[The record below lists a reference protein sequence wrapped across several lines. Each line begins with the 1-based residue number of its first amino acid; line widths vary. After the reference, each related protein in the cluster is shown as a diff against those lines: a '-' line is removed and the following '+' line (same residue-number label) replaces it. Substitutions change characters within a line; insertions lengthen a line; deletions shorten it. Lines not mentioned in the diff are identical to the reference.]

1 MESAP
6 NRALVVVAH
15 PDDEIIG
22 TGGTISK
29 LYSEGETV
37 KVIVFHLGGK
47 SVRGTIDETQGQDV
61 RRKELDE
68 VSKYLGFAHETW
80 GIQDVTDRREVVRN
94 LVKEIREFKPDILF
108 THAPQD
114 RHHLHAS
121 VSSTTTEAAWH
132 ASQLYYL
139 DLGNPW
145 RISSVYY
152 FEVWDLFTSPSFLVD
167 TTEFMERKK
176 KAMSLYA
183 SQLLAFPKIM
193 EYIEALAIVRGAE
206 AGSKYAEAFQRAPVL
221 PELR

>member
-1 MESAP
+1 MESVP
-6 NRALVVVAH
+6 SKVLVVVAH

-29 LYSEGETV
+29 LHSEGKTV
-37 KVIVFHLGGK
+37 KVIVFHLGGE
-47 SVRGTIDETQGQDV
+47 SVRGVLDETQGQDV
-61 RRKELDE
+61 RYGELEE
-68 VSKYLGFAHETW
+68 VSKYLGFAHESW
-80 GIQDVTDRREVVRN
+80 GIRDVADRRDVVKK
-94 LVKEIREFKPDILF
+94 LVKEMRDFRPDLVF

-139 DLGNPW
+139 DLGKPW
-145 RISSVYY
+145 RTSSVYY

-167 TTEFMERKK
+167 MTQFMEKK
-176 KAMSLYA
+176 KRAMSLYA
-183 SQLLAFPKIM
+183 SQLTAFPRIM
-193 EYIEALAIVRGAE
+193 EYVEALAIVRGVE

-221 PELR
+221 PQIR